1 MAEAGALKL
10 SPMLGQKNN
19 EPSILRRFLSFD
31 HILLLI
37 GFATCAL
44 CGPLPQYNLILSFIL
59 LTCVVLSIRS
69 NTFYVYAALF
79 MYFRE
84 FMLLGGS
91 TVYRVYSYLVIFKVI

>member
-44 CGPLPQYNLILSFIL
+44 CGPLPQYNLILHSF
-59 LTCVVLSIRS
+59 
-69 NTFYVYAALF
+69 Y
-79 MYFRE
+79 
-84 FMLLGGS
+84 
-91 TVYRVYSYLVIFKVI
+91 